1 MSPSFSSS
9 RLPTNNGITK
19 GNTAA
24 VSNGNSITTT
34 VTNNTTAAANHS
46 TNMNHNG
53 AGHSRFQINAG
64 SATENDGIQK
74 RKCENLIS
82 YFTIQIHHLNKEL
95 EIEKRSRDMHLAKI
109 AKALLC
115 FEAKLKSDQ
124 KHIRQQLYEKDTQ
137 LNRLASEV
145 RTLREKCGVK
155 DDDDAAAA
163 EKIDIGS
170 VAQYCPNCRKQYYC
184 LSTADV
190 GVQVKKYGPNC
201 RDDIDKGER
210 KWFISFVCALVL
222 SLSVFLFPIR

>member
-9 RLPTNNGITK
+9 RLPTNNGVTK

-24 VSNGNSITTT
+24 VSNGNSINTAI
-34 VTNNTTAAANHS
+34 TNA
-46 TNMNHNG
+46 G
-53 AGHSRFQINAG
+53 AGHSRFQINSG
-64 SATENDGIQK
+64 SPTENDGIQK

-95 EIEKRSRDMHLAKI
+95 EIEKHSRDMHLAKI

-137 LNRLASEV
+137 LNRLTSEV

-155 DDDDAAAA
+155 DDDDDG
-163 EKIDIGS
+163 EKIDIGA

-201 RDDIDKGER
+201 RDDIDKGE
-210 KWFISFVCALVL
+210 KIFHFFCLCFLFFSL
-222 SLSVFLFPIR
+222 SLSSSHPLHHPSMSIHFR

>member
-19 GNTAA
+19 GNIAA
-24 VSNGNSITTT
+24 VSNGNSINTAI
-34 VTNNTTAAANHS
+34 TNQS
-46 TNMNHNG
+46 SNMNNG
-53 AGHSRFQINAG
+53 AGHSRFQINSG
-64 SATENDGIQK
+64 SPTQNDGIQK

-145 RTLREKCGVK
+145 RTLREKYGVK
-155 DDDDAAAA
+155 DDDA
-163 EKIDIGS
+163 EQIDIGS

-201 RDDIDKGER
+201 RDDIDKGE
-210 KWFISFVCALVL
+210 KIFHFFCLC
-222 SLSVFLFPIR
+222 FLFLSPSHPLHHPSMSIHFR